1 MGDRALSGT
10 TENEIAIGTPGHL
23 VFYVLDNLFKSGGHL
38 NIGQSVRTMLPN
50 NITERMTPGYSFMY
64 DKVQEYKNR

>member
-1 MGDRALSGT
+1 MKKGELITQTKRVP
-10 TENEIAIGTPGHL
+10 E
-23 VFYVLDNLFKSGGHL
+23 
-38 NIGQSVRTMLPN
+38 GQPVRTVLPN